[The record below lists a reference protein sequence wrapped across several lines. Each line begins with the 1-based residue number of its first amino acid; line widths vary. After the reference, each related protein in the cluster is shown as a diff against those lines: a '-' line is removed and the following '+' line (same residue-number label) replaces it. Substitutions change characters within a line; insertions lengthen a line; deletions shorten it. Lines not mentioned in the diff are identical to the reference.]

1 MAGNGPRYQFD
12 PAALER
18 NLSGFD
24 DAARR
29 AMVDDL
35 VDELRERAE
44 AIAAAAGAGDREA
57 LALEAYAL
65 RSCAA
70 ICGAR
75 ALIDLAEALG
85 DKGDSRPGRPQ
96 ELAKVAKARVAETV
110 SALELWRSGE
120 TERKAEEEC

>member
-1 MAGNGPRYQFD
+1 MARNGPRYQFD
-12 PAALER
+12 PATLER

-29 AMVDDL
+29 AMLDDL

-44 AIAAAAGAGDREA
+44 AIAAAAAEGDREA

-75 ALIDLAEALG
+75 ALIDMADSLG
-85 DKGDSRPGRPQ
+85 GKGHDRPGRPQ

-110 SALELWRSGE
+110 RALELWRSGE
-120 TERKAEEEC
+120 TERKPEAE

>member
-1 MAGNGPRYQFD
+1 MSGNGPRYVFD

-24 DAARR
+24 ETARR
-29 AMVDDL
+29 AMLDDL

-44 AIAAAAGAGDREA
+44 AITAAAAAGDREA

-75 ALIDLAEALG
+75 ALIDLAESLG
-85 DKGDSRPGRPQ
+85 GRNGNRPGRPQ
-96 ELAKVAKARVAETV
+96 ELAKVARARVMETV
-110 SALELWRSGE
+110 RALELWRSGE
-120 TERKAEEEC
+120 TEREPEEC

>member
-1 MAGNGPRYQFD
+1 MAGNGPRYLFD

-24 DAARR
+24 DATRR
-29 AMVDDL
+29 AMIDDL
-35 VDELRERAE
+35 VEELREHAD
-44 AIAAAAGAGDREA
+44 AISAAAGAGDRET

-75 ALIDLAEALG
+75 ALIDLAESLG
-85 DKGDSRPGRPQ
+85 DKGEDRPGRPQ
-96 ELAKVAKARVAETV
+96 ELAKMVRARVAGTLR
-110 SALELWRSGE
+110 ALALWRGE
-120 TERKAEEEC
+120 QPEPEEEC

>member
-12 PAALER
+12 PATLER

-29 AMVDDL
+29 TMLDDL
-35 VDELRERAE
+35 VDELRERGE
-44 AIAAAAGAGDREA
+44 AIGAAAAEGDREA

-75 ALIDLAEALG
+75 ALIDMADSLG
-85 DKGDSRPGRPQ
+85 GKGGDRPGRPQ

-110 SALELWRSGE
+110 RALELWRSGE
-120 TERKAEEEC
+120 TERKPEAE

>member
-35 VDELRERAE
+35 LEELRERAE

-75 ALIDLAEALG
+75 ALIDIADSPG
-85 DKGDSRPGRPQ
+85 DKCNRPGRAQ

-110 SALELWRSGE
+110 RALELWRSGE
-120 TERKAEEEC
+120 TERTPEEC

>member
-1 MAGNGPRYQFD
+1 MTGNGPRYQFD

-35 VDELRERAE
+35 LEELRERAE

-75 ALIDLAEALG
+75 ALIDIAESLG
-85 DKGDSRPGRPQ
+85 DKCDSRPGRAQ
-96 ELAKVAKARVAETV
+96 ELAKVASARVAETV
-110 SALELWRSGE
+110 RALELWRSGE
-120 TERKAEEEC
+120 MERRPEEC

>member
-1 MAGNGPRYQFD
+1 MGGNGPRYQFD

-29 AMVDDL
+29 AMIDDL
-35 VDELRERAE
+35 LEELRERAD

-75 ALIDLAEALG
+75 ALIDLADSLG
-85 DKGDSRPGRPQ
+85 GKGDDRPGRLQ

-110 SALELWRSGE
+110 RALELWRSGE
-120 TERKAEEEC
+120 TERKPEEDC

>member
-1 MAGNGPRYQFD
+1 MTGNGPRYQFD

-35 VDELRERAE
+35 LEELRERAE

-75 ALIDLAEALG
+75 ALIDIAESLG
-85 DKGDSRPGRPQ
+85 DKCNRPGRPQ
-96 ELAKVAKARVAETV
+96 ELAKAAKARVAETV
-110 SALELWRSGE
+110 RALELWRSGE
-120 TERKAEEEC
+120 TERRPEEC

>member
-12 PAALER
+12 PATLER

-29 AMVDDL
+29 AMLDDL
-35 VDELRERAE
+35 VDELRERGE
-44 AIAAAAGAGDREA
+44 AISAAAAEGDREA

-75 ALIDLAEALG
+75 ALIDMADSLAG
-85 DKGDSRPGRPQ
+85 KGHDRPGRPQ

-110 SALELWRSGE
+110 RALELWRSGE
-120 TERKAEEEC
+120 TERKPEEE

>member
-12 PAALER
+12 PATLER

-29 AMVDDL
+29 AMIDDL
-35 VDELRERAE
+35 LEELRDRAE
-44 AIAAAAGAGDREA
+44 AIAAAAGA

-75 ALIDLAEALG
+75 ALIDLADSLG
-85 DKGDSRPGRPQ
+85 DKGGSRPGRPQ

-110 SALELWRSGE
+110 RALELWRSGE
-120 TERKAEEEC
+120 SERKAEEC

>member
-1 MAGNGPRYQFD
+1 MAGSGPRYQFD
-12 PAALER
+12 PATLER

-35 VDELRERAE
+35 LEELRERAE

-75 ALIDLAEALG
+75 VLIDIAEALG
-85 DKGDSRPGRPQ
+85 DKCDSRPGRSQ

-110 SALELWRSGE
+110 RALELWRSGE
-120 TERKAEEEC
+120 TERRPEEC

>member
-12 PAALER
+12 PATLER

-35 VDELRERAE
+35 LEELRDRAE
-44 AIAAAAGAGDREA
+44 AIAAAAGAGDSEA

-75 ALIDLAEALG
+75 ALIDLADSLG
-85 DKGDSRPGRPQ
+85 DKGGSRPGRPQ

-110 SALELWRSGE
+110 RALELWRSGE
-120 TERKAEEEC
+120 SERKAEEEC

>member
-35 VDELRERAE
+35 LEELRERAE
-44 AIAAAAGAGDREA
+44 ASAAAAGAGDREA

-65 RSCAA
+65 RSCAS

-75 ALIDLAEALG
+75 ALIDIAEALG
-85 DKGDSRPGRPQ
+85 DKGNRPGRPQ

-110 SALELWRSGE
+110 RALELWRSGE
-120 TERKAEEEC
+120 TERRPEEC

>member
-1 MAGNGPRYQFD
+1 MTGNGPRYLFD

-35 VDELRERAE
+35 LEELRERAE
-44 AIAAAAGAGDREA
+44 AIVAAAGAGDREA

-70 ICGAR
+70 ICGAG
-75 ALIDLAEALG
+75 ALIDLAESLG
-85 DKGDSRPGRPQ
+85 DKGDNRQGRPQ

-110 SALELWRSGE
+110 RALELWQSGE
-120 TERKAEEEC
+120 TERRPEEC

>member
-1 MAGNGPRYQFD
+1 MAGNGPRYLFD

-29 AMVDDL
+29 AMIDDL
-35 VDELRERAE
+35 LEELRERAD

-75 ALIDLAEALG
+75 TLIDLAESLG
-85 DKGDSRPGRPQ
+85 DKGDSRPGRPL

-110 SALELWRSGE
+110 RALELWRSGE
-120 TERKAEEEC
+120 TERRPEEC